1 MVPADVNAL
10 PDEPVQRTRRMTLSA
25 IWISLISASL
35 CRWSS
40 QSASSSVKVIGVLSW
55 AYLGNSVTSPAANGV
70 YNSRSTKDGVD
81 YMFLLRLVCPI
92 ARSRIL
98 SDGRRRSAARPGWDN
113 YSLYKLPQ
121 MAISDQQLDLV
132 SKLYAVLS
140 VVAHILVKVAVFIL
154 VSPSTIHPEW
164 RWVSEQSSTRHLVKD
179 VLDGCDQWGVLL
191 KSPRWYSR
199 TGIEIR
205 LCALD
210 HGLPLFWSAL
220 VGLVSIRLPSRKP
233 GLFLGYQPSPSD
245 VFVRFGMPLGDPPQ
259 MCKGGWLVVGKR
271 PDEAGVFDAFS
282 EGLYE
287 GVVRAALDLH
297 DGLVKALEILF
308 QHFSLALLYA
318 EQEPASGTTA
328 GQLRLGS
335 SKRTC
340 RGQPRWRSELACGLG
355 SFQGAHLHPAGQ
367 SFRPALSR
375 IAGPRAG
382 RTAAGGNLCDDRDSP
397 SACPWS
403 VLGLYVGRSL
413 VFPSD
418 RKRKSRSFARPRPL
432 PGHGRSY
439 LSRQPTTRLHPSAW
453 PECDGFLNGP

>member
-1 MVPADVNAL
+1 MNSTIRVTLFVSSPIVTGRLMVPADVNAL

-191 KSPRWYSR
+191 KSPRCFGRVGFYSSS
-199 TGIEIR
+199 
-205 LCALD
+205 
-210 HGLPLFWSAL
+210 FS
-220 VGLVSIRLPSRKP
+220 
-233 GLFLGYQPSPSD
+233 
-245 VFVRFGMPLGDPPQ
+245 
-259 MCKGGWLVVGKR
+259 
-271 PDEAGVFDAFS
+271 EAGV
-282 EGLYE
+282 
-287 GVVRAALDLH
+287 
-297 DGLVKALEILF
+297 
-308 QHFSLALLYA
+308 
-318 EQEPASGTTA
+318 
-328 GQLRLGS
+328 
-335 SKRTC
+335 
-340 RGQPRWRSELACGLG
+340 
-355 SFQGAHLHPAGQ
+355 
-367 SFRPALSR
+367 
-375 IAGPRAG
+375 
-382 RTAAGGNLCDDRDSP
+382 
-397 SACPWS
+397 
-403 VLGLYVGRSL
+403 VLGLPALTLGRI
-413 VFPSD
+413 
-418 RKRKSRSFARPRPL
+418 RPL
-432 PGHGRSY
+432 RHASRRSPSNVQRWVACRRQA
-439 LSRQPTTRLHPSAW
+439 SRRGGCL
-453 PECDGFLNGP
+453 